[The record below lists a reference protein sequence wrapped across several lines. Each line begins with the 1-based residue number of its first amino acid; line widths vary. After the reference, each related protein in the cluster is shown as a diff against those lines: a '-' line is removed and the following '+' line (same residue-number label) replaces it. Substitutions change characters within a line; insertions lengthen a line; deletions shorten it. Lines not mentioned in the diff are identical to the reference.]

1 MTKKKFTEEELR
13 FNEDIKKI
21 VLDILEKNKK
31 PMIKIEVS
39 DDKPNL
45 FQSKFGGLPYLP
57 KDKEAPRDK
66 ENRQFTLLAQI
77 NIKELPENNIYPM
90 KEGILQFWILND
102 DVYGLDFDNPLGNG
116 YKVVYYKEIDKSV
129 TEEEILEK
137 YKPYEEDEN
146 YFPIEGEF
154 SLKFELRDGYF
165 SDSNDDFR
173 EIVDEEMKKFYLDKK
188 IKIANY
194 VENILSKIG
203 EITFEEEQDLEYY
216 IESFYCYNMAKY
228 YYELNKKVVSVKAL
242 TENYGITPEDEL
254 LIDKEELK
262 NCLGDFFINIEYE
275 LELTP
280 APTEDMC
287 IMGVDVVEFTMW
299 GEIVGLLYNEKDNII
314 YLKEQHS

>member
-31 PMIKIEVS
+31 PTIKIEVS

-57 KDKEAPRDK
+57 KDKEVPRDK

-77 NIKELPENNIYPM
+77 NIEELPENNIYPM

-102 DVYGLDFDNPLGNG
+102 DVYGLDFDNLLGNG

-173 EIVDEEMKKFYLDKK
+173 EIVDEEMKKFYLENREKYPEILKVYKDGEYLNYWDIWDILEEDKEIGEKLFEAGHK
-188 IKIANY
+188 IGGYPNFTQSDVRDLKAGYNILLLQIDSEGTDEYEIMWGDCGIANFFIR
-194 VENILSKIG
+194 EK
-203 EITFEEEQDLEYY
+203 DL
-216 IESFYCYNMAKY
+216 K
-228 YYELNKKVVSVKAL
+228 ELNF
-242 TENYGITPEDEL
+242 DEV
-254 LIDKEELK
+254 I
-262 NCLGDFFINIEYE
+262 
-275 LELTP
+275 
-280 APTEDMC
+280 
-287 IMGVDVVEFTMW
+287 
-299 GEIVGLLYNEKDNII
+299 YNWDCC
-314 YLKEQHS
+314 